1 MLYYHCHLQIMAERK
16 NAKAMACGSLQGGT
30 NVNLDVPLQ
39 GIVCY
44 SLYPRGGPGLD
55 GFSF

>member
-1 MLYYHCHLQIMAERK
+1 MAERK